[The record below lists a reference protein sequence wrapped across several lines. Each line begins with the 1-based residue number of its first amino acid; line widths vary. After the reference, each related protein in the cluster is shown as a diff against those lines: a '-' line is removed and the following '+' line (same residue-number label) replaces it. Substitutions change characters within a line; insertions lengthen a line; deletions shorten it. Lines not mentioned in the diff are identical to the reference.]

1 VNTQLHYEALR
12 APRPER
18 RYIEGWPPPERRHPP
33 PGPRRIRPGIATRL
47 VRLARRIDEGAVRR
61 ALVR

>member
-18 RYIEGWPPPERRHPP
+18 PYIEGWPPPKRRHPP
-33 PGPRRIRPGIATRL
+33 PGRGRIRPRIAARL
-47 VRLARRIDEGAVRR
+47 VRLARRIDDRAARR
-61 ALVR
+61 AFAP

>member
-1 VNTQLHYEALR
+1 VNTQFHYEALR

-18 RYIEGWPPPERRHPP
+18 RYIEGWPPPKRRHPP
-33 PGPRRIRPGIATRL
+33 PRPRRIRPGIATRL
-47 VRLARRIDEGAVRR
+47 VRLARRIDEGAVWR